1 MQTPC
6 GPDNPG
12 GCDQG
17 ACEALGTDYWW
28 YGGCRTGQQI
38 ETYDDGRIAE
48 APVCLGDDADDGTIS
63 AGEGMSILLD
73 VPDDVRSYALLVFPN
88 GEYYFLDNNDLI
100 TKRVVSVTSGQLP
113 VSDNL
118 CSVLEEVPELTGE
131 WLVAF
136 LTVPTSVGQFQS
148 LNDIVDYLNSGGVYH
163 FGSYSVMVDCQ

>member
-1 MQTPC
+1 
-6 GPDNPG
+6 
-12 GCDQG
+12 
-17 ACEALGTDYWW
+17 
-28 YGGCRTGQQI
+28 
-38 ETYDDGRIAE
+38 
-48 APVCLGDDADDGTIS
+48 
-63 AGEGMSILLD
+63 MSILLD

-113 VSDNL
+113 VSGNL